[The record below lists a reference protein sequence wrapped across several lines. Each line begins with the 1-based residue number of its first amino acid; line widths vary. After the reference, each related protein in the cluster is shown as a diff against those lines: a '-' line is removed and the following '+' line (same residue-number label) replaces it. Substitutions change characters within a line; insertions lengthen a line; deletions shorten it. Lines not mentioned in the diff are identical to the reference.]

1 MKRALWNFKIIR
13 GVSTMRKISLVVFSI
28 LLLLSGCA
36 PNFQKDQEIVQ
47 ETDDSKEKAII
58 PKYKISDQY
67 YQTILPFEPSEAR
80 GLVVGQLNTRYD
92 IDEFET
98 GLMRIAQSS
107 FNPDKYLFQEGQ
119 YLDRKTVGL
128 WLNRKY
134 TDEQLKEAGIKAEEN
149 IGLNP
154 VDPGVGDVKTRNK
167 ENPIYLASILEHNY
181 LVKGED
187 GTARLGGVVI
197 GLALNSVHYYQE
209 IQYGPTYETKITT
222 EVLDREG
229 KRIAG
234 EVVGRLRQIKGL
246 EKVPITI
253 ALFEQESQSSVVPG
267 NFFAYAKVAEGS
279 SKIGG
284 WESVNEDYILF
295 PSDDAQEL
303 HRDDLTSFLNFKQ
316 DVEEYF
322 PNFNGVIGKAFYID
336 NELQDLNISI
346 PIQFYGK
353 AETVGFTQY
362 VTGLILEH
370 FPDYI
375 SVEVNVSSVNGPE
388 AVIVREVNQ
397 DEPFVHI
404 YQ

>member
-1 MKRALWNFKIIR
+1 
-13 GVSTMRKISLVVFSI
+13 MRKISLVVLAFF
-28 LLLLSGCA
+28 LLLTGCA
-36 PNFQKDQEIVQ
+36 PNFQKEQEIVQ
-47 ETDDSKEKAII
+47 EKDDSKEKAII

-80 GLVVGQLNTRYD
+80 GLTVSQLNTRYD

-98 GLMRIAQSS
+98 GLMRIAQNT
-107 FNPDKYLFQEGQ
+107 FNPDKFLFQEGQ

-134 TDEQLKEAGIKAEEN
+134 TDEQVEKLEMKAEEN

-154 VDPGVGDVKTRNK
+154 VDPGEGDVQTRNR
-167 ENPIYLASILEHNY
+167 ENPIYLAHILEHNY
-181 LVKGED
+181 LVRGED
-187 GTARLGGVVI
+187 GTARLGGIVI
-197 GLALNSVHYYQE
+197 GLAMNSVHYFQE
-209 IQYGPTYETKITT
+209 VQYGATYETKI
-222 EVLDREG
+222 EHAVLDREG
-229 KRIAG
+229 KRIAQ

-253 ALFEQESQSSVVPG
+253 ALFEQESNSSVVPG
-267 NFFAYAKVAEGS
+267 NFFAYANVSEGS
-279 SKIGG
+279 SKLGS
-284 WESVNEDYILF
+284 WEAVKEDYVLF
-295 PSDDAQEL
+295 PSTDAQNNY
-303 HRDDLTSFLNFKQ
+303 RDDLTTFLNFKQ

-336 NELQDLNISI
+336 NELQDLSINI

-353 AETVGFTQY
+353 SEAVGFTQY

-370 FPDYI
+370 FPNYI
-375 SVEVNVSSVNGPE
+375 AVEVNISSVNGPE
-388 AVIVREVNQ
+388 ALIVRKVNQ

-404 YQ
+404 YN